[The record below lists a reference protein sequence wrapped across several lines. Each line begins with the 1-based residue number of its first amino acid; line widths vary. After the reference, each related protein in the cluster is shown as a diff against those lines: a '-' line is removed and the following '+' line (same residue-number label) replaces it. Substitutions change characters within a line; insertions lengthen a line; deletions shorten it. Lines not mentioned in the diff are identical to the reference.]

1 MTAMQVDHAVQQRRS
16 LARYAVLSI
25 VGAVC
30 TIGLKTLAYALT
42 GSVGLLSD
50 ALESV
55 VNLAAAILALVVLI
69 IAARPADD
77 EHPFG
82 HAKAEYF
89 ASGAEG
95 ALILAAAA
103 MILLSAAD
111 RLVAPQPLTQPGL
124 GMLVA
129 VLASALNY
137 VIARILLAA
146 GRRHESITLVA
157 DAHHLMTDVWTTAG
171 VLAGVAAVALTGWLW
186 LDPVVAI
193 AVGLNIVWTGWR
205 LLRQSVDG
213 LMDTSLPPDELAKI
227 VSVLDA
233 WRDRGLRYHALRTRR
248 AGARRFMSVHIL
260 VPGAWTVQQGHDVME
275 QIERQVCERLPNLS
289 VMTHMEPLE
298 DPASWCDTGLDR
310 PPDRARQPGA

>member
-1 MTAMQVDHAVQQRRS
+1 MQINHAVQQRRS
-16 LARYAVLSI
+16 LARYAMLSI
-25 VGAVC
+25 AGALC

-77 EHPFG
+77 GHPYG
-82 HAKAEYF
+82 HTKAEYF

-95 ALILAAAA
+95 MLILAAAA
-103 MILLSAAD
+103 MILVSAAD
-111 RLVAPQPLTQPGL
+111 RLLTPQPLTQPGL
-124 GMLVA
+124 GMLLA
-129 VLASALNY
+129 VLASVLNY

-157 DAHHLMTDVWTTAG
+157 DARHLMTDVWTTAG
-171 VLAGVAAVALTGWLW
+171 VVAGVAAVALTGWLW
-186 LDPVVAI
+186 LDAAVAI

-205 LLRQSVDG
+205 VLRQSVDG
-213 LMDTSLPPDELAKI
+213 LMDTALPPDELAQI
-227 VSVLDA
+227 VRVLDT
-233 WRDRGLRYHALRTRR
+233 WRSRGLQYHALRTRS

-275 QIERQVCERLPNLS
+275 QIERQVGECLPNLS
-289 VMTHMEPLE
+289 VITHMEPLE
-298 DPASWCDTGLDR
+298 EPT
-310 PPDRARQPGA
+310 ARDERQ